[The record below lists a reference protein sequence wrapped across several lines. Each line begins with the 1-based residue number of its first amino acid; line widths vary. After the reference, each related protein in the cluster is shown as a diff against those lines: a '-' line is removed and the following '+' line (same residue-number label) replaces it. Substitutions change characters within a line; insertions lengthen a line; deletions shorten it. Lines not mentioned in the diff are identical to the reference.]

1 MKGNTR
7 GDVCD
12 CCDGEGILYFE
23 DEAYDEE
30 VGLKCPEC
38 HGTGWKEYRVNG
50 ERTE

>member
-23 DEAYDEE
+23 LEDDDE
-30 VGLKCPEC
+30 GMKCPEC
-38 HGTGWKEYRVNG
+38 NGTGWKSYQVHG